1 MQRYIKIK
9 IMETYS
15 RIGENYLLLRTLGQ
29 GTFGKVKLA
38 VHAETNELVAIKI
51 LMDRSTNEEVF
62 LKEIN
67 LMSKI

>member
-1 MQRYIKIK
+1 M
-9 IMETYS
+9 
-15 RIGENYLLLRTLGQ
+15 LLRTLGQ

-51 LMDRSTNEEVF
+51 LLDRSTNEEVF